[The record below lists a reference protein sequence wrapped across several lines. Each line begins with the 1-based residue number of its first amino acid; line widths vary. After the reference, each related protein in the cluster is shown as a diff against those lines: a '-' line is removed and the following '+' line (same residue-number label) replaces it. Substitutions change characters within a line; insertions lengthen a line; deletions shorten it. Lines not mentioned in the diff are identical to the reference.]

1 MKFYPSI
8 LNQGEL
14 FLLKNLG
21 SFKKSGFYLAGGT
34 ALALQ
39 LGHRTSIDLDFY
51 SFKKIQIE
59 KITHILTTNLPK
71 IKIIGTAEGTI
82 FGKFKKTEFSLFYYP
97 YKLLKAPILFEKIL
111 LASIEDIAAMKV
123 AAVIQRG
130 TKRDFIDIY
139 YLLKK
144 YSLKKLIGLTLKKYP
159 GYQEQLVLRA
169 LIYFKETEK
178 KSKKRSIKIL
188 DKSFSW
194 EKAKKEIFEKVR
206 KYQLRLLFLR

>member
-8 LNQGEL
+8 LNQEEL
-14 FLLKNLG
+14 FLLKNLD
-21 SFKKSGFYLAGGT
+21 SLKKSKFYLAGGT

-51 SFKKIQIE
+51 SFKKFPIEQI
-59 KITHILTTNLPK
+59 IHILTTNLPK
-71 IKIIGTAEGTI
+71 IKIIGAAEGTI

-97 YKLLKAPILFEKIL
+97 YKLLKTPIPFKKTL

-139 YLLKK
+139 YLLEK
-144 YSLKKLIGLTLKKYP
+144 YPLKKLISLTLKKYP
-159 GYQEQLVLRA
+159 GYQEQLILRA
-169 LIYFKETEK
+169 LIYFKEAEK
-178 KSKKRSIKIL
+178 KANKRPIKIF

-194 EKAKKEIFEKVR
+194 KKAEKEIFEKVR
-206 KYQLRLLFLR
+206 KYQLGMIKKA